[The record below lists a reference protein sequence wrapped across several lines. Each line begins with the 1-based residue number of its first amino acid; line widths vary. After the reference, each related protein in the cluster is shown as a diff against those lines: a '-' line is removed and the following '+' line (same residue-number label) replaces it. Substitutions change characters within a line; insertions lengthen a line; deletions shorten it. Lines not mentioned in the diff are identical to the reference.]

1 MTKYID
7 AQKVEE
13 QGYQVEL
20 IHNLV
25 DIAQDNTAS
34 LNESLIK
41 YKNHEF
47 DKDELILDLQNLLPK
62 IDALLKVVFDKT
74 DVTKDALYKLVLDSL
89 HDDKEDLDND

>member
-20 IHNLV
+20 IHSLV
-25 DIAQDNTAS
+25 DIAQDNTVS

-41 YKNHEF
+41 YHNHEF

-89 HDDKEDLDND
+89 HDKEDLDNDW